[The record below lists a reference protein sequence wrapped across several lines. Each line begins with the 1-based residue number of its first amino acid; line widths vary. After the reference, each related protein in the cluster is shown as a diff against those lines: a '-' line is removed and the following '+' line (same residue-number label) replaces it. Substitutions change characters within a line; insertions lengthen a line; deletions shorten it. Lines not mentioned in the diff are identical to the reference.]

1 MLFLSTWSD
10 GVSGIMRILGQIWNG
25 FFHLQFFGSGFTFG
39 DLMLAIFFVSIGF
52 SLLMFFSNHGGGS
65 GANGSSS
72 SGGSGGITYG

>member
-10 GVSGIMRILGQIWNG
+10 GVTGIMQILAQIWTG

-39 DLMLAIFFVSIGF
+39 DLILAIFFVSVGF

-65 GANGSSS
+65 GANGSN

>member
-1 MLFLSTWSD
+1 MIFLSTWSD
-10 GVSGIMRILGQIWNG
+10 GVSGVMQILAQVWNG

-39 DLMLAIFFVSIGF
+39 DLILAIFFVSVGF

-65 GANGSSS
+65 GANGSD